1 MKANSKHTLALPK
14 YTRLCGTTSVDR
26 LFERDAAA
34 WCVAHPLRAVW
45 RQSIPPISLPGNL
58 DHGTIRFL
66 ITIPKKKL
74 RHAVDRVTMRRRVR
88 EAYRLCRTDYE
99 AYLPVGTHMD
109 IAFIY
114 TIPEN
119 ADYHSVERAVH
130 RILDRLVKPYR
141 LPRSSS
147 GTDSNEL

>member
-1 MKANSKHTLALPK
+1 MKFESKHTLALPK

-34 WCVAHPLRAVW
+34 WCVSHPLRAVW
-45 RQSIPPISLPGNL
+45 RPSIPTASFPKCL
-58 DHGTIRFL
+58 DHGTLRFL

-88 EAYRLCRTDYE
+88 EAYRLCRGSYE
-99 AYLPVGTHMD
+99 EILPAGTHID

-114 TIPEN
+114 TLSSC
-119 ADYHSVERAVH
+119 ADYRHVERSLH
-130 RILDRLVKPYR
+130 CILEKLVKRYR
-141 LPRSSS
+141 EEADVSPIITTES
-147 GTDSNEL
+147 